1 MTDFIDWLERE
12 MTVYKERYDQL
23 IDIHADDAAFL
34 GAYETLRAKI
44 TSKLAA
50 NSDIFAAVDDTFTN
64 DTRGLATRLIS
75 AWCSDDDEESWEL
88 VERIKTRLKT
98 NQ

>member
-23 IDIHADDAAFL
+23 IDIHADDA
-34 GAYETLRAKI
+34 ERAKI
-44 TSKLAA
+44 TSKLAE

-64 DTRGLATRLIS
+64 DTRGLIS
-75 AWCSDDDEESWEL
+75 AI
-88 VERIKTRLKT
+88 VGTRRLKM